1 VSSRNNLSN
10 EDRNDPPSNNGF
22 PELPHEEEL
31 EYEDMAQNSTA
42 HGQAGV
48 IAPFVLNKQ
57 YKRPYLSWNERF
69 KELVSFKTIY
79 GHTKVPRK
87 YGPLGTWI
95 YVQQTQYCLLK
106 EGKDSRLTM
115 DEYEKLESIG
125 FEFKYRATG
134 MCPSWNQ
141 RFQELVE
148 FKKINGHTNVPT
160 RSGPLG
166 RWIVRQRMQLG
177 FLKEGNRSPLTIER
191 REKMESIGFAASSYN
206 ESWNQRFQELVDF
219 KKTNGHTNVNTQS
232 GGPLGRWVAKQ
243 RTDYRLL
250 KEGKPSS
257 LTTSLTTMDRR
268 EKLESIG
275 FTFSLKKHR

>member
-1 VSSRNNLSN
+1 MAACFLYHYFCTIHLIACDNGARGESVWCQPSYGPHLVQNTSTRTSNQITSQVTIADHGERSSFNSSIVSSRNNLSN

-141 RFQELVE
+141 RFQELV
-148 FKKINGHTNVPT
+148 
-160 RSGPLG
+160 
-166 RWIVRQRMQLG
+166 
-177 FLKEGNRSPLTIER
+177 
-191 REKMESIGFAASSYN
+191 
-206 ESWNQRFQELVDF
+206 DF